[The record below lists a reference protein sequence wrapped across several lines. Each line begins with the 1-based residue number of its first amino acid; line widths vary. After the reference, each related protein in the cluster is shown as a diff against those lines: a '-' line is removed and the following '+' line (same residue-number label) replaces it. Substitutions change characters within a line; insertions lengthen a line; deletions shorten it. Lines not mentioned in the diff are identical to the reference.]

1 MRLLSSSPTPYDRF
15 TKDELEKSPEI
26 EHVVIIGNYKEFLP
40 LLISEMREE
49 SSDYLQDLICT
60 KANQSAWIIYSRYS
74 NAGDYWCEWDDAD
87 E

>member
-15 TKDELEKSPEI
+15 TKDELEKPPEI

-49 SSDYLQDLICT
+49 SSDYLQNLICT
-60 KANQSAWIIYSRYS
+60 EASRS
-74 NAGDYWCEWDDAD
+74 T
-87 E
+87 

>member
-60 KANQSAWIIYSRYS
+60 KANQSA
-74 NAGDYWCEWDDAD
+74 
-87 E
+87 